1 MLVVRVIQLEL
12 FLISFTNIVFLADK
26 LANLCIGLLN
36 IDNVKDI
43 EQNNFFDK
51 LVLPNGEKNLILA
64 LVEEQMRSKSQFD
77 DSICG
82 KGRGLVILLKGPS
95 GVGKT
100 FTAES
105 IAEKLNL
112 PLFSID
118 QTEILDIRLE
128 DLANDFSNAWN
139 GIFLLEKTEILL
151 ENSTYQ
157 LSILP
162 KFIDGELNPSSI

>member
-1 MLVVRVIQLEL
+1 M
-12 FLISFTNIVFLADK
+12 
-26 LANLCIGLLN
+26 N
-36 IDNVKDI
+36 IDNVTDI

-77 DSICG
+77 DSIRG
-82 KGRGLVILLKGPS
+82 KGKSLVILLKGPS

-112 PLFSID
+112 PLFLINLD
-118 QTEILDIRLE
+118 QMENFESRPEELGDFNN
-128 DLANDFSNAWN
+128 ANA
-139 GIFLLEKTEILL
+139 IFLLEETEIFL
-151 ENSTYQ
+151 ENPKHKP
-157 LSILP
+157 LSYLR
-162 KFIDGELNPSSI
+162 FINGEPNPSSIRLISLSATH